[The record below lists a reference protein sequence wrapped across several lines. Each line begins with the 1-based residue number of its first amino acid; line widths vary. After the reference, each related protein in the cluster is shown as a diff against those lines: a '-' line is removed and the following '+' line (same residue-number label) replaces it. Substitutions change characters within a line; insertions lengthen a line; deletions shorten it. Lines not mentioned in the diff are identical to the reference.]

1 MTLKDPNIYNTLVVL
16 DYSNC
21 TVNYYTIKVD
31 EITENVIRNLG
42 HHPSNCSWM
51 FCDPGN
57 LTIIDKRL

>member
-1 MTLKDPNIYNTLVVL
+1 MTLKDPNTHTTLVVL

-21 TVNYYTIKVD
+21 TVNYYTTKVN
-31 EITENVIRNLG
+31 EINENVIRDLG

-51 FCDPGN
+51 FCDPGS